1 MLKCP
6 ESQGG
11 VLLSSLRGPSKR
23 QPLQVG
29 YIALTLALTSPAFGQ
44 TLDAKPAKQVS
55 TKAIFLDYYRSISH
69 GLGDSVIAVFDKTA
83 SKAVRDRVGAAMK
96 LDTFQIEAM
105 TTDATVMSVDKWRPS
120 LEGRARILPIVQGI
134 LSLPEKDVDIWNV
147 SMTLAKD
154 AYPDLNVDHYN
165 GEFQKLV
172 EQIRRATPPDA
183 DPETRIRTINTILYK
198 KVGIT
203 YDPDERELKQAVY
216 NRYAFSILDRKHGNC
231 YNLALLYIAVAQR
244 LGYPVYPVSAP
255 EHLFARWV
263 DPAFKLQNIDP
274 SGRGRFAPD
283 EEYIRRMEIPSYAVK
298 NGTYLRTMSYRELAG
313 YMVADHGGFY
323 YGEYLKDDVLAI
335 GLMERGLDHSGK
347 NSEYWCLLG
356 ARYNHWASQEWMP
369 DVREIKFIR
378 ALVFMQK
385 GMRMGLGK
393 SMYQEVKERKE
404 QEEGIKIAA
413 RPGV

>member
-1 MLKCP
+1 
-6 ESQGG
+6 
-11 VLLSSLRGPSKR
+11 
-23 QPLQVG
+23 
-29 YIALTLALTSPAFGQ
+29 
-44 TLDAKPAKQVS
+44 
-55 TKAIFLDYYRSISH
+55 
-69 GLGDSVIAVFDKTA
+69 
-83 SKAVRDRVGAAMK
+83 
-96 LDTFQIEAM
+96 
-105 TTDATVMSVDKWRPS
+105 
-120 LEGRARILPIVQGI
+120 
-134 LSLPEKDVDIWNV
+134 LPEKDVDIWNV

-154 AYPDLNVDHYN
+154 AYPDLNADYYN

-172 EQIRRATPPDA
+172 ERIRRATPPDA

-216 NRYAFSILDRKHGNC
+216 NRYPFSILDRKHGNC

-244 LGYPVYPVSAP
+244 LGYPVYSVSAP

-263 DPAFKLQNIDP
+263 DPVFKLQNIDP

-298 NGTYLRTMSYRELAG
+298 NGTYLRTMSYQELAG

-335 GLMERGLDHSGK
+335 GLMERGLDHNGK

-356 ARYNHWASQEWMP
+356 TRYNHWGAQEWMP
-369 DVREIKFIR
+369 EVREIKFIR
-378 ALVFMQK
+378 ALVFIQK
-385 GMRMGLGK
+385 GLRMGLGK

-404 QEEGIKIAA
+404 HEERTKIAA